1 MLPLLPSP
9 YVARAARCCKR
20 WGCSGRRRR
29 TLAVHMRSEVCK
41 ADAVLPAFAR
51 EGQRGHTL
59 KRVARHGRCRLLFRL
74 GVQHI
79 TRQLHASL
87 GLSLSGMQRCSH
99 KRTGCRHKR
108 TGNLPYGTLLVL
120 RIRLQMESGF
130 RSACCATTPPPSAG
144 WPRARPSRPSCTCCA
159 AQSGASLTLL
169 EGPICNRYIT
179 ALSRSTN
186 CP

>member
-1 MLPLLPSP
+1 MFLSCLVGTPVHSSGTRLTL
-9 YVARAARCCKR
+9 AL
-20 WGCSGRRRR
+20 GRRPDGPPRP
-29 TLAVHMRSEVCK
+29 AK
-41 ADAVLPAFAR
+41 APYPFPSASILF
-51 EGQRGHTL
+51 G
-59 KRVARHGRCRLLFRL
+59 VARHGRCRLLFRL